1 MIEASGPK
9 LIVVT
14 GGPGAGKT
22 AALEVVRRE
31 ACPHLA
37 VLREAASIVFG
48 GGFPRS
54 STLPSQRAAQRAI
67 FRVQRELERLTIEE
81 GNARIIL
88 CDRGTLDGLAYWPG
102 AEAEFFH
109 DLETSLEVELARYA
123 MVIRLKTPAA
133 HHGYNHDNPLRVE
146 TARQA
151 AAIDER
157 IARVWGRHP
166 RVVTVDCKPRFLDK
180 LHAIIDVIRGEL
192 PKECRDHHLDL
203 VDLAAEPL
211 ASAASGAVV
220 SP

>member
-1 MIEASGPK
+1 
-9 LIVVT
+9 
-14 GGPGAGKT
+14 
-22 AALEVVRRE
+22 
-31 ACPHLA
+31 
-37 VLREAASIVFG
+37 
-48 GGFPRS
+48 
-54 STLPSQRAAQRAI
+54 
-67 FRVQRELERLTIEE
+67 
-81 GNARIIL
+81 
-88 CDRGTLDGLAYWPG
+88 
-102 AEAEFFH
+102 
-109 DLETSLEVELARYA
+109 

-180 LHAIIDVIRGEL
+180 LHAIVDVIRGEL

-203 VDLAAEPL
+203 VDRAAEPL
-211 ASAASGAVV
+211 ASAASAAVV